1 MKLRWKLFSIILG
14 TVGFIL
20 LGILVVNSVYL
31 ERFFVREQKE
41 KLLEIGR
48 VLTDP
53 AYVVDL
59 QNIEMHSNVS
69 ISIKKLEMLNQFE
82 KSSMMSRS
90 EIDDISGL
98 LKQGKMIFSEVRF
111 LDYRGK
117 SLILFIPY
125 REDMY
130 FEILSPLNFLEE
142 GAGASTKYNVRLV
155 VVIFIFGCLAS
166 FVFAK
171 KISQPLV
178 ELKNIANNISRSDFS
193 QKFEYGSRD
202 EVGQLGISINKMAEE
217 LENNITEINNKNL
230 MLEKEV
236 EHEKRLEKMRKEFIA
251 NVSHELKTPIAI
263 IQGYAQGLA
272 EGVVAAEDMDFYTST
287 IMEESVKMNNLVQ
300 ELLLVSKMES
310 SRMEFNRRHMDY
322 YPTIQDFIRKF
333 SRDNKKIYYAGPG
346 EIRVVCDDKFIDRV
360 MNNFIVNALKYST
373 ENSDIGI
380 EVTEEAEDF
389 KIAVKNETDRLNPED
404 LGDIWIPFY
413 RKDAARDRDGHGLG
427 LSIVKGILENH
438 KCPYGTEMKDKVVS
452 FWFKLPKAVEPPDDE
467 DDDEF
472 DEGEDA

>member
-14 TVGFIL
+14 LVGFIL
-20 LGILVVNSVYL
+20 LGILIVNSVYL

-53 AYVVDL
+53 SYVVDL

-69 ISIKKLEMLNQFE
+69 ISIKKIEMLNQFE

-90 EIDDISGL
+90 EIDDIKDL
-98 LKQGKMIFSEVRF
+98 LARGKMIFSEVRF

-125 REDMY
+125 RNDMY

-142 GAGASTKYNVRLV
+142 GASASTKYNVRIV
-155 VVIFIFGCLAS
+155 AAIFIFGCLAS
-166 FVFAK
+166 YIFSK

-178 ELKNIANNISRSDFS
+178 ELKNIALRISKSDFS
-193 QKFEYGSRD
+193 QKFNGKNHD
-202 EVGQLGISINKMAEE
+202 EIGELGRTINKMADE
-217 LENNITEINNKNL
+217 LENNITEIHNKNL
-230 MLEKEV
+230 MLEKDI

-263 IQGYAQGLA
+263 IQGYAQGLS

-310 SRMEFNRRHMDY
+310 DHMEFHMQAVDY
-322 YPTIQDFIRKF
+322 YPAILEFIRRF
-333 SRDNKKIYYAGPG
+333 TRDNKKIVYTGP
-346 EIRVVCDDKFIDRV
+346 EAIDVVCDEKYIDRV

-373 ENSDIGI
+373 EHSDIHI
-380 EVTEEAEDF
+380 VVTEEEDSF
-389 KIAVKNETDRLNPED
+389 KFSVENETDRLEKED
-404 LGDIWIPFY
+404 LKDIWEPFV
-413 RKDAARDRDGHGLG
+413 RKDKARDRDGHGLG
-427 LSIVKGILENH
+427 LSIVKGILEH
-438 KCPYGTEMKDKVVS
+438 HGSRFGTDLNAKTVS
-452 FWFKLPKAVEPPDDE
+452 FWFKLPKAPPFEDE
-467 DDDEF
+467 ATEA
-472 DEGEDA
+472 GE